1 MPECKFLDSCR
12 MMAELLNIAPE
23 LTKEYRE
30 NFCEGDCSRCAR
42 HMVAIALGPDKVP
55 LDLFPTE
62 ASRASEV
69 IEGINEFLDQ

>member
-1 MPECKFLDSCR
+1 MPECKYLDSCR
-12 MMAELLNIAPE
+12 MMAELLKVAPG
-23 LTKEYRE
+23 LAGDYRE
-30 NFCEGDCSRCAR
+30 NFCEGDFSKCAR